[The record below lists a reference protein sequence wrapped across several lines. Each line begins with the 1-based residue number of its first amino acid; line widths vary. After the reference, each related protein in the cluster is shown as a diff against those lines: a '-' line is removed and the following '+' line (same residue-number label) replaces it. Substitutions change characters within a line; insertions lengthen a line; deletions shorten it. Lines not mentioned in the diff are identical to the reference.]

1 MVWGHEA
8 SGPYLTFSS
17 SPAAP
22 ALFTK
27 GTKKLS
33 TSRQRQWPGL
43 YANKH
48 KTSEHSYPI
57 NQANKHLVEL
67 VQSQKFDYS
76 GVFGTRNLS
85 PRYQKSR
92 STPDHLGSKSHNT
105 QAPSPASSTVRTR
118 LEVLEENKSDV
129 LNEVIMALDMRK
141 DGRIGCAYYV
151 AMEETLFIEEDTP
164 LGGLEVASTLIMRVQ
179 PTTIMIPNRAP
190 QDLVLLLEKDAEGLN
205 DQGGSYILRHLTAA
219 EFDYDGAKESLVRVD
234 LGYDVPD
241 PIKITTEDPGDDMVD
256 CLGSSLHNKLMRLGE
271 TINLSSYASIGCA
284 GAVLSDLDRR
294 RAVQDSDFYAEPGTS
309 FQIKELAMNTPMSI
323 LQISADA
330 LVSLQIVR
338 SELRPDYQ
346 VSNPSESK
354 TKHVLSLADYFRL
367 LLLIL
372 HPGNKDMMGNIQMLL
387 RKIGNI
393 KTPLTHIRKI
403 VDRIRGQLSI
413 RIENYK
419 KVLQFSMICTQL
431 KEAFL
436 PLSHGSG
443 PEVFSRIYNTVDSD
457 RLLAVGERILQTFDF
472 QLSKENGR
480 TEILPGA
487 SEELD
492 RYKERYTSIY
502 DTLPRVREAIVSNA
516 PGWASR
522 HIRDCIM
529 FPGQGFLIEVT
540 LDEKTGEGVYRG
552 EKCMGGP
559 WEMIFVK
566 DDAVYYKNQLMRQL
580 DDEWGDPA
588 ADVADEELHV
598 ASKLFGELD
607 SLFALALAAENKEEA
622 KGPSFLVLTGPN
634 NSGKSIYMKQ
644 IALIVYLAH
653 IGSYVPA
660 SRATIGITDRILT
673 RIATRETM
681 MADESAFCIDL
692 KQAAFTVNFATRR
705 SLILTDEFGKRTTW
719 HAGAGILAGYVA
731 YFFGLGEYRP
741 KMLIGTHF
749 HELHDY
755 GVLPPG
761 NGLEYAHLDVRLDPE
776 AEELDDQITYLYKL
790 VPGPG
795 GESLG
800 ILCAELMGVEGE
812 VLERAEYFLKLL
824 KSNFDIVEVLRKRG
838 EDEVEEQEKLRKAE
852 NVYQRFMTMSVPG
865 PGAPAEELERVG
877 EMLRQCLDFEKEAQV
892 AEEVGVAEEEL
903 EREEVREEVDDV
915 GMEDW

>member
-1 MVWGHEA
+1 
-8 SGPYLTFSS
+8 
-17 SPAAP
+17 
-22 ALFTK
+22 
-27 GTKKLS
+27 
-33 TSRQRQWPGL
+33 
-43 YANKH
+43 
-48 KTSEHSYPI
+48 
-57 NQANKHLVEL
+57 
-67 VQSQKFDYS
+67 
-76 GVFGTRNLS
+76 
-85 PRYQKSR
+85 
-92 STPDHLGSKSHNT
+92 
-105 QAPSPASSTVRTR
+105 
-118 LEVLEENKSDV
+118 
-129 LNEVIMALDMRK
+129 
-141 DGRIGCAYYV
+141 
-151 AMEETLFIEEDTP
+151 
-164 LGGLEVASTLIMRVQ
+164 
-179 PTTIMIPNRAP
+179 
-190 QDLVLLLEKDAEGLN
+190 
-205 DQGGSYILRHLTAA
+205 
-219 EFDYDGAKESLVRVD
+219 
-234 LGYDVPD
+234 
-241 PIKITTEDPGDDMVD
+241 MVD
-256 CLGSSLHNKLMRLGE
+256 CLGSSLHIKLMRLGE

-354 TKHVLSLADYFRL
+354 TKQVLSLCGL
-367 LLLIL
+367 LQALACTAEEKAGLRQMMFLPTTDIALIHERQRTIKLIL

-393 KTPLTHIRKI
+393 KIPLTHIRKI
-403 VDRIRGQLSI
+403 ADRIRGQLSI

-431 KEAFL
+431 KEALL

-492 RYKERYTSIY
+492 RYKGRYTSIY

-598 ASKLFGELD
+598 VSELSRTIISEEATINQASKLFGELD
-607 SLFALALAAENKEEA
+607 SLFALALAAEKYGWVKPEMTALNIIDIKDGRHPLQELLVPSFIPNYCVMAGGPGEPDDIRGADVSASKEEA

-705 SLILTDEFGKRTTW
+705 SLILTDEFGKGTTW

-795 GESLG
+795 EKAWGY
-800 ILCAELMGVEGE
+800 C
-812 VLERAEYFLKLL
+812 VL
-824 KSNFDIVEVLRKRG
+824 S
-838 EDEVEEQEKLRKAE
+838 
-852 NVYQRFMTMSVPG
+852 
-865 PGAPAEELERVG
+865 
-877 EMLRQCLDFEKEAQV
+877 
-892 AEEVGVAEEEL
+892 
-903 EREEVREEVDDV
+903 
-915 GMEDW
+915 